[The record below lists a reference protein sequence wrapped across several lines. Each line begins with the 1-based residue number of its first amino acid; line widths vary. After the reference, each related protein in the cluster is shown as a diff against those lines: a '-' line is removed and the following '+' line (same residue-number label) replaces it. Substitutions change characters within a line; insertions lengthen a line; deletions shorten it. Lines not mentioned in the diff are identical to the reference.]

1 MIEVNVLTGTILET
15 NNYVL
20 VSKENAVMIE
30 ASCSVESIKNVLQ
43 GRKLTAILL
52 THGHWDHYWELEN
65 LSKEFNC
72 PIYITRQ
79 AKEKIEKKE
88 KTFTGD
94 RNPKIDLTN
103 VEIKYV
109 SNGDEIKFDND
120 LCFKVV
126 STPGHTNCSVSY
138 LLNSNDE
145 IVVFVGDLIFRDGV
159 GRTDLPTGNFEDLK
173 SSIKKIL
180 GLNDETLVFSG
191 HGRPTT
197 IGEEREKLLHLF

>member
-1 MIEVNVLTGTILET
+1 MIEVNVLTGTMLET

-20 VSKENAVMIE
+20 INSENAVMIE

-52 THGHWDHYWELEN
+52 THGHWDHYWELES

-72 PIYITRQ
+72 PIYMTRE

-88 KTFTGD
+88 KTFAGD

-103 VEIKYV
+103 VEINYV
-109 SNGDEIKFDND
+109 SNSDEIKFDD
-120 LCFKVV
+120 ELCFKVL

-138 LLNSNDE
+138 LLNSNGE
-145 IVVFVGDLIFRDGV
+145 TIVFTGDLIFRDGV
-159 GRTDLPTGNFEDLK
+159 GRTDLPTGNFENLK

-180 GLNDETLVFSG
+180 ELNDETLLLSG

-197 IGEEREKLLHLF
+197 VGEERENLLSLF